1 MESIGS
7 KLSGSEEDV
16 LEAVRKTSTSKSR
29 PEKAA
34 AAYEEEKCRPAAAG
48 VSHSEKKQAVERSSE
63 ATVEKPSSEVVEVLL
78 KILLQQEELTV
89 QEYTLNSRKFKVLVI
104 EDTEL

>member
-34 AAYEEEKCRPAAAG
+34 AAYEEEKCRPATAG
-48 VSHSEKKQAVERSSE
+48 VSHSEKKQAVDRSSE
-63 ATVEKPSSEVVEVLL
+63 AVEKPSSEVVEVLL